1 MEKLVW
7 RWGSGAGW
15 GRTAATRDP
24 WHQPR
29 LLGCRGCC
37 VCVAVEVF
45 QGPLLEVNEQILAVA
60 AGREQGLK
68 CPFPRAFC
76 PTATLCQSG
85 YFCAMGIT
93 SMFS

>member
-1 MEKLVW
+1 MCGGGEEGLDGEGQQQREILGISLW
-7 RWGSGAGW
+7 
-15 GRTAATRDP
+15 
-24 WHQPR
+24 

-93 SMFS
+93 SMFF